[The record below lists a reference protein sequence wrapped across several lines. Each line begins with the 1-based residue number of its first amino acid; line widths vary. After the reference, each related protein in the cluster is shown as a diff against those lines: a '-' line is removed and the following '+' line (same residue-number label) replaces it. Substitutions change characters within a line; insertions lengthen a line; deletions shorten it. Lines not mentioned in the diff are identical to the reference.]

1 MCNYVEVSLRR
12 QSYTRPHPEPFL
24 VMTWTLDP
32 AHSSVTF
39 SAKHM
44 MLTTVRG
51 SMQIRDVDLDFDPE
65 DLTAS
70 SVRVSLD
77 AGSIDTGQGARDE
90 HLRSADFLEAEKHP
104 TIDFVS
110 TRIEPSGDGYR
121 VHGDLTIRGQ
131 TRPVVLDAA
140 LAGIVPNMQGGRRA
154 AFSARTTIDREDF
167 GLTWNVALEQGGWL
181 VSKAIG
187 IEIELAAVAPA
198 ESASPEREL
207 ETATA

>member
-1 MCNYVEVSLRR
+1 
-12 QSYTRPHPEPFL
+12 
-24 VMTWTLDP
+24 MTWTLDP

-44 MLTTVRG
+44 MVTTVRG
-51 SMQIRDVDLDFDPE
+51 SMQIRDVDLDFDAE

-77 AGSIDTGQGARDE
+77 AASIDTGQEARDH
-90 HLRSADFLEAEKHP
+90 HLRSADFLDVEQHP
-104 TIDFVS
+104 TIEFAS
-110 TRIEPSGDGYR
+110 TRIERSGDDYR
-121 VHGDLTIRGQ
+121 IHGDLTIRGK

-140 LAGIVPNMQGGRRA
+140 FAGIVRNMQGGRRA
-154 AFSARTTIDREDF
+154 AFSARTKIDREEF

-181 VSKAIG
+181 VSKTIG
-187 IEIELAAVAPA
+187 IEIELAAVSATESVPA
-198 ESASPEREL
+198 QREL